1 MQPIAFQVVAD
12 AEDPHGLARFWA
24 DALGW
29 TLEDNDAFVRSALK
43 AGYATGDDVVEL
55 DGRKFWR
62 TVAAIRHPD
71 DPYHPQRGSGLG
83 RRMLFQLVP
92 EHKQV
97 KNRWH
102 LDLNVGREHINT
114 TVSRLR
120 RARRVP
126 HHDAG
131 SRGQRVLR
139 AMTGR
144 YRAQADASRS

>member
-71 DPYHPQRGSGLG
+71 DPYHPQRGY
-83 RRMLFQLVP
+83 
-92 EHKQV
+92 
-97 KNRWH
+97 
-102 LDLNVGREHINT
+102 VGREHINT

-120 RARRVP
+120 DLGATELYQVDEP
-126 HHDAG
+126 GAFHTTMQDPEG
-131 SRGQRVLR
+131 NEFCVQ
-139 AMTGR
+139 
-144 YRAQADASRS
+144 

>member
-55 DGRKFWR
+55 DGRKLWR

-120 RARRVP
+120 DLGATELYQVDEP
-126 HHDAG
+126 GAFHTTMQDPEG
-131 SRGQRVLR
+131 NEFCVQ
-139 AMTGR
+139 
-144 YRAQADASRS
+144 